1 MHPSIQRY
9 DRNAGARC
17 FEATTDFGS
26 DRPGKQRSDAPVRHE
41 RVSVL
46 ALQAALIL
54 PWDTLGVRSVLA
66 EAVRDPGVG
75 LEVILKEVKV
85 LNFLLLRGKG
95 RWTHLEHLI
104 SFFRD
109 LIEPLASLIVEAILF
124 ERVVIRG
131 IELAW
136 HFV

>member
-1 MHPSIQRY
+1 M
-9 DRNAGARC
+9 
-17 FEATTDFGS
+17 
-26 DRPGKQRSDAPVRHE
+26 
-41 RVSVL
+41 

-85 LNFLLLRGKG
+85 LDFLLLRRKG
-95 RWTHLEHLI
+95 RWTHFEDFI